1 MKTTKDKNRFKPH
14 LVEIEERPVS
24 PLGRTILW
32 TILIMMGL
40 TGLWLF
46 FGKTDIVVSAKA
58 TVEPV
63 GNVKIL
69 QPLSTGVIK
78 KIYVKEGDKIQK
90 GAPVIEIDPTVEES
104 NIEAKKELLLQ
115 FKLESEKIKSI
126 LQNRPFVI
134 PEGVDPKK
142 VKLVTS
148 VYDAGLKTIEEQ
160 NRQID
165 QQVNQLNEQIS
176 TGQIQKTQ
184 MKELYQLG
192 MQEQRRLRKVL
203 DIIAKDEYYKLEKQN
218 LSYKSEIEKLTHKIE
233 ELKQKLNEVNMQRKL
248 ITKKFKSKLYSALL
262 EIEKRIVALQS
273 EIETIEFKKRKQII
287 QSPVDGIVAKL
298 MVNTVGAVVTPAE
311 KLVSIVPDDVPM
323 QFKAIVENK
332 DIGYVKT
339 GMPVAIKIDT
349 FNFQKYG
356 LLHGIVTKIGAN
368 AIQDERKGLVYEVY
382 IKPKETSLMV
392 EGERKYLMPGMSA
405 TAEMKV
411 GKRRIIEFFVYP
423 LIKYF
428 NEGISVR

>member
-1 MKTTKDKNRFKPH
+1 M
-14 LVEIEERPVS
+14 
-24 PLGRTILW
+24 
-32 TILIMMGL
+32 
-40 TGLWLF
+40 
-46 FGKTDIVVSAKA
+46 
-58 TVEPV
+58 
-63 GNVKIL
+63 
-69 QPLSTGVIK
+69 
-78 KIYVKEGDKIQK
+78 
-90 GAPVIEIDPTVEES
+90 
-104 NIEAKKELLLQ
+104 
-115 FKLESEKIKSI
+115 
-126 LQNRPFVI
+126 
-134 PEGVDPKK
+134 
-142 VKLVTS
+142 
-148 VYDAGLKTIEEQ
+148 
-160 NRQID
+160 
-165 QQVNQLNEQIS
+165 
-176 TGQIQKTQ
+176 
-184 MKELYQLG
+184 
-192 MQEQRRLRKVL
+192 
-203 DIIAKDEYYKLEKQN
+203 
-218 LSYKSEIEKLTHKIE
+218 
-233 ELKQKLNEVNMQRKL
+233 KQKLNEVNMQRKL